1 MLNQRGSRQEQIM
14 NLLLTTKSG
23 LSIDTLAEQIEISRN
38 AVKKHLDTLEKISLV
53 QAANLNITGGRP
65 SRNYKLTDQGI
76 NYFTK
81 QYAWFGS
88 LVLTEIKQEMGGPAF
103 SRFMQRLG
111 AKIASS
117 LAPQFTD
124 KSPAEKVQ
132 ILTTI
137 MQNLGYQA
145 SVENNDKT
153 LTITAIN
160 CVFHDLAQEHTEL
173 CEFDRALIGNLLD
186 NPVEQ
191 TECMAEQG
199 SACCFKTKV

>member
-1 MLNQRGSRQEQIM
+1 MLNQSGSRQEQIM

-23 LSIDTLAEQIEISRN
+23 LSIDSLAEQIEISRN
-38 AVKKHLDTLEKISLV
+38 AVKKHLDTLEKTSLV

-88 LVLTEIKQEMGGPAF
+88 LVLTEMKQEMGGPAF
-103 SRFMQRLG
+103 SNFMQRLG
-111 AKIASS
+111 SKVASS
-117 LAPQFTD
+117 LAPQFLG
-124 KSPAEKVQ
+124 KSATEKVQ
-132 ILTTI
+132 ILATI
-137 MQNLGYQA
+137 MHNLGYQA
-145 SVENNDKT
+145 SVENYDKT

-173 CEFDRALIGNLLD
+173 CEFDRALIGALLD

-191 TECMAEQG
+191 TECMAKQG
-199 SACCFKTKV
+199 CACCFKTKV